1 MRTILIAAVVLL
13 IAQVTFSQDLVAA
26 RQRATE
32 KTAQMKN
39 DLSLTQTQEPQVLAL
54 NIELEEEIEKINS
67 DIALAKSDKTA
78 QLDAV
83 EKKEKERLKTILST
97 EQFDVYYS
105 GSEPSKAKIHTSR
118 SSIKKN

>member
-1 MRTILIAAVVLL
+1 MRTILITAVVLL
-13 IAQVTFSQDLVAA
+13 IAQFTFSQDMAAA

-67 DIALAKSDKTA
+67 NRSLEKSDKTA
-78 QLDAV
+78 QIDAV
-83 EKKEKERLKTILST
+83 EKKEKERLKTILSP

-105 GSEPSKAKIHTSR
+105 ETEPSKAKIHTSR